1 MAVGSIENYV
11 AVGHIVEIEE
21 ECPMIH
27 GLPLGE
33 ANYRVGVDKRI
44 GKHVDIPIPVRG
56 VIEKVSE
63 AIGAHL
69 AWPKDLVV
77 LINPTVSLDYSKYL
91 IHKF

>member
-33 ANYRVGVDKRI
+33 ANYRVGVDKGI
-44 GKHVDIPIPVRG
+44 GRDVDILIPVRG
-56 VIEKVSE
+56 LIEKVSE
-63 AIGAHL
+63 AIRAHV
-69 AWPKDLVV
+69 A
-77 LINPTVSLDYSKYL
+77 
-91 IHKF
+91 